1 MDCFLLI
8 FLIIFGNIKPFVHA
22 GWWQLSQPER
32 NCCAA
37 FRAKK
42 DCEYQAVT
50 KKEYLKN
57 KKTSLDSFGK
67 YLDSTREFII
77 NSHKLSWNGANF
89 KMVILKV
96 HIFQNTCSALK
107 LNNLKTSDGK
117 ILPNFWTQLP
127 RESKLNRSTQSW
139 WSPWSTLWQGWVS
152 LLLGRSKNLPPLV
165 RPCGERCDCHRR
177 WDGGRLS
184 IGCRAHEGLAF

>member
-1 MDCFLLI
+1 M
-8 FLIIFGNIKPFVHA
+8 
-22 GWWQLSQPER
+22 
-32 NCCAA
+32 
-37 FRAKK
+37 
-42 DCEYQAVT
+42 
-50 KKEYLKN
+50 
-57 KKTSLDSFGK
+57 DSFGK
-67 YLDSTREFII
+67 YLDSTREFIT
-77 NSHKLSWNGANF
+77 NSHKCSWNEANF

-96 HIFQNTCSALK
+96 HIYQNTSSALK

-184 IGCRAHEGLAF
+184 IGCRAHEGLALQISFSQMQIEDEGRLDHEQRHESQIISVFTQSEVCCFRWWSRQRVAPL